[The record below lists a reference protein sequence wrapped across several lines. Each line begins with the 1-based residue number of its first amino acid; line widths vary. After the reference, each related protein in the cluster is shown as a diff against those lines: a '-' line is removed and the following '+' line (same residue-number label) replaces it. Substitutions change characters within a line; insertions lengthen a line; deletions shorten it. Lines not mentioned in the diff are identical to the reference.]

1 MTYQIKLVDTNGRV
15 YATQV
20 GQANTR
26 KSHSDEHA
34 DAAKIERML
43 QHPEKLSN
51 DFALIQ
57 LARRGNA
64 TVRQTL
70 FSRMDEDAFLD
81 IVISLAG
88 DGDAGAIEALIREV
102 NNPKCWEMLLFFAQ
116 RHDERAIE
124 FVLGNTHREGGLRC
138 AITLAEQACP
148 AAKEYIRDF
157 CALIRLAD
165 RGNPHVIEA
174 LYAHKDYNLDCR
186 NRIMRLFAAKQQ
198 EVKHAM
204 EGCRGG
210 GIVD

>member
-1 MTYQIKLVDTNGRV
+1 MYQVKIVDTNGRTSV
-15 YATQV
+15 QPLGKREERRV
-20 GQANTR
+20 
-26 KSHSDEHA
+26 
-34 DAAKIERML
+34 DAQDVERML
-43 QHPEKLSN
+43 QHPEDMRN
-51 DFALIQ
+51 EGAIIR
-57 LARRGNA
+57 LARQGD
-64 TVRQTL
+64 TLVRRTM
-70 FSRMDEDAFLD
+70 FANMDNDAFLD
-81 IVISLAG
+81 CVISLAG
-88 DGDAGAIEALIREV
+88 DGDAGAMEALIREV

-116 RHDERAIE
+116 RHDERAID

-148 AAKEYIRDF
+148 AAKEYIGDF

-204 EGCRGG
+204 EGCRG
-210 GIVD
+210 D

>member
-1 MTYQIKLVDTNGRV
+1 MTYQIKLVDTNGRA

-43 QHPEKLSN
+43 QHPEDMRNK
-51 DFALIQ
+51 
-57 LARRGNA
+57 
-64 TVRQTL
+64 
-70 FSRMDEDAFLD
+70 
-81 IVISLAG
+81 
-88 DGDAGAIEALIREV
+88 GAIIR
-102 NNPKCWEMLLFFAQ
+102 LA
-116 RHDERAIE
+116 RHDERAID
-124 FVLGNTHREGGLRC
+124 FVLRNTHREGGLRC

-148 AAKEYIRDF
+148 VAKEYIRDF